1 MDRELFR
8 TVWNHFYNDNKEML
22 DTMEDSD
29 MCFAFLEWLERHKS
43 IALLRY
49 HGYFHKINQ

>member
-1 MDRELFR
+1 
-8 TVWNHFYNDNKEML
+8 
-22 DTMEDSD
+22 

-49 HGYFHKINQ
+49 HGYFHKINTKQTRTSNDNTIK